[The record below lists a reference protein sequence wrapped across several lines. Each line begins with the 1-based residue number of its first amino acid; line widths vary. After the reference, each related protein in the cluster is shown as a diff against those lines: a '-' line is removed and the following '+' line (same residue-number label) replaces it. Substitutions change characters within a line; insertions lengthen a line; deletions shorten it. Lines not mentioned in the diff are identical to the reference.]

1 MRRCL
6 AFRFYLTLLF
16 AVCAGFLLQIG
27 IAQSVAAEP
36 VVVNYAREVKPL
48 LQKLCVDCHG
58 AKKPKGH
65 LRIDTLSQALAEG
78 CDAEA
83 WQDVLDRLN
92 VGEMPPPEAAQPTMA
107 ERKVLVQWLTEG
119 LRLAAEARKNDS
131 GRVTMRRLTRYE
143 YQNTMRD
150 LLGVN
155 LNFAAEL
162 PPEPLSPDG
171 FLNNASSLEM
181 SPTQIG
187 AFLKA
192 ARLGLSEAIVSGDR
206 PVVHQFRRER
216 TDVGRLP
223 NKRVAG
229 HEPVNP
235 EFILGVDTFPRR
247 GEFEIRIRAGA
258 IIPEGHDFPRLR
270 ISLGCLPG
278 IVHVPRKIV
287 GEVDVRSSV
296 EEPETFVF
304 RGRIEDFPQPG
315 DVPFGNVDFNGM
327 MVLVDFLDA
336 DGKELRYSDRTYARP
351 PAKKKPPAKNKKPS
365 KPAVA
370 YPVPPPEPE
379 NPRLDIVIESVEF
392 ESPVI
397 TTWPPAGHS
406 DILLAGNAKP
416 QTPDDEKRY
425 ARDVLRRFTSR
436 AFRRPVSD
444 SELEATVRF
453 FTSILEKSTSFEEAM
468 RETLAAVLVSPH
480 FLYVVETR
488 SKAEDSSDAVRQSLN
503 NFELATRLS
512 YFLWSSMPDDRLFD
526 LAKEGVL
533 SKPQILE
540 VEVRRM
546 LDDERS
552 NEFIT
557 RFADQWF
564 DLGALDR
571 VAVNPE
577 FYPDFD
583 NDLKSQM
590 ADQAR
595 EFFAEVVRSESGLL
609 DLLESDW
616 TMLNRP
622 LARHYGIVGPRSSIF
637 ERVALKDDRS
647 RGGLLGQGAFLL
659 SNSDGQQA
667 HPIKRAVWILDRL
680 LDSPP
685 APPPPDVPELDAES
699 PDLAGLSLKQQLA
712 VHREKEACRN
722 CHRGIDPWGVPLE
735 HFNAVGL
742 WQNELGT
749 RRSQSK
755 GKKTTTVIPVDASSI
770 LPDGTKIDGLGE
782 LKKYLRENR
791 RELFARAV
799 VKRLSTYAFGRSLDL
814 GDRKSIDELTSVF
827 IDSEFQLNQLIVA
840 LVKSESFLTK

>member
-27 IAQSVAAEP
+27 IAESVAAEP
-36 VVVNYAREVKPL
+36 VAVTFSRDVKPL

-65 LRIDTLSQALAEG
+65 LRVDTLSQALAEG
-78 CDAEA
+78 RDAEA

-92 VGEMPPPEAAQPTMA
+92 VGEMPPPDAAQPTVA

-181 SPTQIG
+181 SPTQVD

-192 ARLGLSEAIVSGDR
+192 ARLGLSEAIGSGDR

-247 GEFEIRIRAGA
+247 GNFEVRIRAGA

-278 IVHVPRKIV
+278 IVHVPRKVV

-365 KPAVA
+365 KPTVA
-370 YPVPPPEPE
+370 YPAPPPEPE

-397 TTWPPAGHS
+397 TTWPPAG
-406 DILLAGNAKP
+406 LLAGDAKP

-453 FTSILEKSTSFEEAM
+453 FTSILEKSTSFEEAI

-503 NFELATRLS
+503 DFELATRLS

-526 LAKEGVL
+526 SAKEGVL

-583 NDLKSQM
+583 NDLKSHM

-637 ERVALKDDRS
+637 ERVALKDDRL

-749 RRSQSK
+749 RRGKQSK
-755 GKKTTTVIPVDASSI
+755 GKKATAGIPVDASSI

-799 VKRLSTYAFGRSLDL
+799 VKRLSTYALGRSLDL
-814 GDRKSIDELTSVF
+814 GDRKSINELTSVF